1 MKSAVLYKPLSN
13 VLKQYLLS
21 TIQESEESFINTNS
35 KVNLIM
41 AKVSFLITVKR
52 GNKKRFNIE
61 GNQIKEL
68 KQ

>member
-1 MKSAVLYKPLSN
+1 MKSEVLYKPLSN

-52 GNKKRFNIE
+52 RKKKRFNMK
-61 GNQIKEL
+61 GTRSKS
-68 KQ
+68 